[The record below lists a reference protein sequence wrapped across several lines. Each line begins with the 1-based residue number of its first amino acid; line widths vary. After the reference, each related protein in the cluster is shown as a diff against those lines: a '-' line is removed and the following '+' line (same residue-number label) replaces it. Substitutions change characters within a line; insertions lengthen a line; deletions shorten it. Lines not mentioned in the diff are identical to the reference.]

1 MYAHSKKQVFKIL
14 KTEKSN
20 DRTVWPCKGFSKGI
34 TSHFSLHDEY
44 RNKQQNKTLIH
55 TLFSALLST
64 LLLPVPWV
72 SNRFLWH
79 FQVPYSCLNHDFVV
93 PLWHPWSVWSS
104 LTKVPTTKCPHCY
117 NNVSLLSITK
127 VDLIMQSS
135 TELSI
140 HN

>member
-1 MYAHSKKQVFKIL
+1 MSAHSKKQVFKIL

-64 LLLPVPWV
+64 LLFPGFPI
-72 SNRFLWH
+72 
-79 FQVPYSCLNHDFVV
+79 DFSGIFRCRT
-93 PLWHPWSVWSS
+93 LVW
-104 LTKVPTTKCPHCY
+104 TMT
-117 NNVSLLSITK
+117 LLSLSDIHDQYDLVLPRYPQLSVHTAITMCLFFQLPK
-127 VDLIMQSS
+127 L
-135 TELSI
+135 T
-140 HN
+140 